1 MSHLTRRLAHQR
13 SNLAFFI
20 CKSSSGTNHRSL
32 SSLWSW
38 RRNSAASIQSSLSEM
53 GLRRTPI
60 CAAFLYA
67 FWEPFIAWGIIAALL
82 LWFRGHLNQPS
93 ATWEWLGRRAY
104 AVYIIHPPVLVGI
117 SLLLHRWV
125 APASPR
131 GSWPIRWFA
140 CPGSP
145 SGNACGIQTDC
156 GGTARIPFEQ
166 MGVNRRDFLFAYAA
180 LPEDALYTDPL
191 PQTSFLRRSSSREP
205 LHRSCQ
211 LL

>member
-1 MSHLTRRLAHQR
+1 MSHQTRHLAHQR
-13 SNLAFFI
+13 FNLAFFI
-20 CKSSSGTNHRSL
+20 CNSSSGTNHRSL

-38 RRNSAASIQSSLSEM
+38 RRNSAASIQSSLSEI

-67 FWEPFIAWGIIAALL
+67 FWEPFIAWEIIAALL

-125 APASPR
+125 APALAKLAVV
-131 GSWPIRWFA
+131 GALA
-140 CPGSP
+140 CIATWLLADPLV
-145 SGNACGIQTDC
+145 
-156 GGTARIPFEQ
+156 R
-166 MGVNRRDFLFAYAA
+166 
-180 LPEDALYTDPL
+180 LPEV
-191 PQTSFLRRSSSREP
+191 RRVV
-205 LHRSCQ
+205 
-211 LL
+211 

>member
-1 MSHLTRRLAHQR
+1 MRRLPLCLLGAVHRLGNHRCIVPLVPGPPQPAVSHLGVARATRL
-13 SNLAFFI
+13 
-20 CKSSSGTNHRSL
+20 C
-32 SSLWSW
+32 
-38 RRNSAASIQSSLSEM
+38 
-53 GLRRTPI
+53 GL
-60 CAAFLYA
+60 
-67 FWEPFIAWGIIAALL
+67 
-82 LWFRGHLNQPS
+82 HHS
-93 ATWEWLGRRAY
+93 
-104 AVYIIHPPVLVGI
+104 PPVLVGI

-156 GGTARIPFEQ
+156 GGTARIPFEP
-166 MGVNRRDFLFAYAA
+166 MGVNRSDFLFAYAA

-191 PQTSFLRRSSSREP
+191 PQTSFLHRSSSREP

-211 LL
+211 LP

>member
-104 AVYIIHPPVLVGI
+104 AVYIIHRRCWSEFLFCSIGGWRLHRHVALGRSAGSPVLGVQ
-117 SLLLHRWV
+117 V
-125 APASPR
+125 E
-131 GSWPIRWFA
+131 
-140 CPGSP
+140 
-145 SGNACGIQTDC
+145 NACGIQTDC

-211 LL
+211 LP